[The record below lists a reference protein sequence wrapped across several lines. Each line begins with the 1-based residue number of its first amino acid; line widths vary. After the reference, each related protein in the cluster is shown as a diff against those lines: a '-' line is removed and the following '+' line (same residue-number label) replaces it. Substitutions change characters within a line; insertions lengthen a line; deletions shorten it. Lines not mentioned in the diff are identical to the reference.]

1 MLFLSSLLV
10 AVVRGEE
17 VFLTTAH
24 LTTEYFGFQFPPPP
38 SVSSSFL
45 FEMEPLVLVMLISN
59 LADKKNPT
67 TQSVG
72 GDGGEFARL
81 FSTCSFYLYAR
92 CFYLGLFICLPF
104 SPGAGRVSNWESV
117 GELQWLRSALVHPKL
132 CLGWG
137 EGEGSAGVCV
147 CSWRSKGRVA

>member
-38 SVSSSFL
+38 SVCSSFL

-59 LADKKNPT
+59 LADKKK
-67 TQSVG
+67 TQQLSLLVEMG
-72 GDGGEFARL
+72 GSLPIYFRRAASIYTLAAFIWAYLFVCLFRLALGE
-81 FSTCSFYLYAR
+81 
-92 CFYLGLFICLPF
+92 
-104 SPGAGRVSNWESV
+104 
-117 GELQWLRSALVHPKL
+117 
-132 CLGWG
+132 
-137 EGEGSAGVCV
+137 
-147 CSWRSKGRVA
+147 